1 MTGPCIGALLSQI
14 DTSIYGLPI
23 NADNAPGFM
32 ILVATFI
39 SFVQVS
45 FGLMSLYLQ
54 LVILDAHAN
63 NTRVRLFYSLTA
75 KAVSLVGKNQ
85 VSIPL
90 MKKLHSTQMQFKM
103 YQSTKKVLA
112 LLTQKK
118 QIFLKNII
126 RPIVRKFFKYK
137 KTKKSAIMIAA

>member
-54 LVILDAHAN
+54 LVILDVHAN
-63 NTRVRLFYSLTA
+63 NTRVRLFYSSTA
-75 KAVSLVGKNQ
+75 KAVSLASSGRMPISSAAM
-85 VSIPL
+85 SISLIAIQLRPTRPRT
-90 MKKLHSTQMQFKM
+90 MFF
-103 YQSTKKVLA
+103 A
-112 LLTQKK
+112 ARA
-118 QIFLKNII
+118 NIVTNE
-126 RPIVRKFFKYK
+126 RQNR
-137 KTKKSAIMIAA
+137 